1 MLDLGKDELEEA
13 KANFRSLIRIDTSNP
28 PGNEKEAVELLSG
41 IFAKRGIE
49 YSIHEPV
56 PGRASIVA
64 RIPGNGEAPI
74 LLLSHLDVVPA
85 DASLWKHP
93 PFSADEAEG
102 SIWGRGTL
110 DTKQLTAMQLAAFL
124 HLHDL
129 GRKPNRE
136 VIFAA
141 TADEETGSRLGMEHL
156 SRNRF
161 STMTGSL
168 CISEG
173 GGFPIRFCDRA
184 FILCTAGEKGI
195 CRVRLSTGGAKGPEG
210 LGILADGLRRL
221 LAWDFGSNLEGTARG
236 FLDRLG
242 ISADFSGDV
251 DDGLRGLHRYMLH
264 DSVFVDSLRYVA
276 TIDEYPAAELEF
288 RTDPSMTES
297 AARAALASLLRGSS
311 AVFEI
316 SAFEQGF
323 ESDLDSPL
331 LRSLEKNCKHYGLD
345 AMLLPIF
352 ALGKTDGRYLG
363 RDHSSVYGFSP
374 VLLDDDFPKVLKRV
388 HGIDERISLD
398 SFFFGCKV
406 ISRSIMELSIP
417 ISTTRGIP

>member
-1 MLDLGKDELEEA
+1 MIDLGIDELEEA

-28 PGNEKEAVELLSG
+28 PGNEKEAVELLSN

-49 YSIHEPV
+49 YSVYEPV

-64 RIPGNGEAPI
+64 RIPGNIVAPVV
-74 LLLSHLDVVPA
+74 LLSHLDVVPA

-110 DTKQLTAMQLAAFL
+110 DTKRLTAMQLAAFL
-124 HLHDL
+124 HLHDS
-129 GRKPNRE
+129 GKKPNRE

-141 TADEETGSRLGMEHL
+141 TADEEAGSRFGMDYL
-156 SRNRF
+156 SRNLF
-161 STMTGSL
+161 STMPGSL
-168 CISEG
+168 CINEG
-173 GGFPIRFCDRA
+173 GGFPIIFGDRA

-195 CRVRLSTGGAKGPEG
+195 CRVRLSTGVAKGSEG
-210 LGILADGLRRL
+210 LCILADGLRML
-221 LAWDFGSNLEGTARG
+221 LAWDFGSNLEGVARG

-242 ISADFSGDV
+242 ISSDFSRDV
-251 DDGLRGLHRYMLH
+251 DDGLRGLLRYMLH
-264 DSVFVDSLRYVA
+264 DSVFVDFVRYVA
-276 TIDEYPAAELEF
+276 ASDEYPAAELEF
-288 RTDPSMTES
+288 RIDPSMTES
-297 AARAALASLLRGSS
+297 TAQASLASILQRSS

-316 SAFEQGF
+316 TAFEQGF

-331 LRSLEKNCKHYGLD
+331 LRSLEKNCKLYGLD

-363 RDHSSVYGFSP
+363 RNPSSVYGFSP
-374 VLLDDDFPKVLKRV
+374 VLLDDDFLKVLKRV
-388 HGIDERISLD
+388 HGTDERISLD

-406 ISRSIMELSIP
+406 LCRTIIELCVQ
-417 ISTTRGIP
+417 